1 MKIFNLNA
9 DVDWDRTEEREGWR
23 FKDAWVGAHT
33 GAELIGASTYE
44 VEPGNKQGPFHTHHA
59 NEEWAIV
66 LRGEPTL
73 RTHEGEQQL
82 RQGDVVAFP
91 RGKEGAHQ
99 IRNDTD
105 APVRVLM
112 LSTLIA
118 PDIVEYLDTGKI
130 GARSVAGERIIFARP
145 VPSSSIG
152 RTRTRPH
159 QADCAVPFTLRNINR
174 RIWRTSARTF
184 DGAPDLDVPC
194 ARRKALDLER
204 SALSYQRVPPELSL
218 SVRPHATRS
227 KRRCTSVLRGSG
239 ADEGRRRDRGAQGVG
254 RGARPS
260 PYVARTTRPGQ
271 RASRSSSSAR
281 PISARIRAKTS
292 MASATGGLT
301 SSAARKLS

>member
-9 DVDWDRTEEREGWR
+9 DEWDRTEEREGWR

-33 GAELIGASTYE
+33 DAELIGASMYE

-73 RTHEGEQQL
+73 RT
-82 RQGDVVAFP
+82 
-91 RGKEGAHQ
+91 KEGAHQ

-145 VPSSSIG
+145 G
-152 RTRTRPH
+152 
-159 QADCAVPFTLRNINR
+159 
-174 RIWRTSARTF
+174 
-184 DGAPDLDVPC
+184 
-194 ARRKALDLER
+194 
-204 SALSYQRVPPELSL
+204 PELEYWE
-218 SVRPHATRS
+218 
-227 KRRCTSVLRGSG
+227 
-239 ADEGRRRDRGAQGVG
+239 DED
-254 RGARPS
+254 
-260 PYVARTTRPGQ
+260 
-271 RASRSSSSAR
+271 
-281 PISARIRAKTS
+281 
-292 MASATGGLT
+292 
-301 SSAARKLS
+301 

>member
-9 DVDWDRTEEREGWR
+9 DEWDRTEEREGWR

-33 GAELIGASTYE
+33 DAELIGASMYE

-130 GARSVAGERIIFARP
+130 GAE
-145 VPSSSIG
+145 
-152 RTRTRPH
+152 
-159 QADCAVPFTLRNINR
+159 
-174 RIWRTSARTF
+174 
-184 DGAPDLDVPC
+184 
-194 ARRKALDLER
+194 
-204 SALSYQRVPPELSL
+204 
-218 SVRPHATRS
+218 
-227 KRRCTSVLRGSG
+227 
-239 ADEGRRRDRGAQGVG
+239 RRRRADHLRSP
-254 RGARPS
+254 GARLE
-260 PYVARTTRPGQ
+260 YWEDED
-271 RASRSSSSAR
+271 
-281 PISARIRAKTS
+281 
-292 MASATGGLT
+292 
-301 SSAARKLS
+301 